1 MNHRTILVAFGL
13 AFGPS
18 LASAIPIEYTFTA
31 NGVTDGA
38 SQQATAV
45 FTFDSSD
52 LTTFTIELTN
62 NAQPTAKIASL
73 LDGFEFSF
81 SEAVTSLALDS
92 VSAMAVVDC
101 SDSADPC
108 PPPDDPAPALYGWG
122 TLFAGSDAALGAGIT
137 NGGFSYKPYG
147 IVNAN
152 YDAPGGD
159 GGLSNGQHNPLL
171 IGPVTFTFSVSGLT
185 TVPDISSVMFLFGTV
200 PDSQD
205 GTTCT
210 NGDCGTPDEQVPEPH
225 TAALLG
231 LGLLSLAWVARRRRR
246 IA

>member
-81 SEAVTSLALDS
+81 SEGENELITSET
-92 VSAMAVVDC
+92 
-101 SDSADPC
+101 PT
-108 PPPDDPAPALYGWG
+108 G
-122 TLFAGSDAALGAGIT
+122 TQFEC
-137 NGGFSYKPYG
+137 FS
-147 IVNAN
+147 
-152 YDAPGGD
+152 
-159 GGLSNGQHNPLL
+159 
-171 IGPVTFTFSVSGLT
+171 
-185 TVPDISSVMFLFGTV
+185 
-200 PDSQD
+200 
-205 GTTCT
+205 
-210 NGDCGTPDEQVPEPH
+210 
-225 TAALLG
+225 
-231 LGLLSLAWVARRRRR
+231 
-246 IA
+246 